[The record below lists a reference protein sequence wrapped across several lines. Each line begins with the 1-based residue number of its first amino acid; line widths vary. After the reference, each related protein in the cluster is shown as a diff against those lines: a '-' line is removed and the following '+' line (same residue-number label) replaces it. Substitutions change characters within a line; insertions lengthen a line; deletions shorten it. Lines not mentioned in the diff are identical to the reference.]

1 MRRAYPVLLLCC
13 ALAGVLVMGTLVA
26 PRVSADALCI
36 PGVAVRPVS
45 LTVDGETAT
54 GRVYEPSRCAQGDA
68 AAQALVVAVHGHDG
82 SSADFAGY
90 LDSIARRTATPILS
104 MDLRS
109 DGSVWRT
116 GEWNLWAGWRDIVA
130 ATAWYRDANPSIA
143 RTVLWGWSQG
153 GITSG
158 LAVAHGPRGMFDY
171 WVDNYGPADDFTM
184 WLGAVAVDPALPAQ
198 IERDAGGCPP
208 TVCPLA
214 YVERSPALLAQRMD
228 LRRAFLVHG
237 TADDVVPYATSLEM
251 RAGLR
256 AAGRPTSMYTVVTG
270 SDLNGRV
277 VAGDHS
283 VGPAFFEGGCVVERL
298 LLGAEPVDGPDRD
311 YLVDVAHGVVT
322 APPAP
327 PGAKCAA

>member
-1 MRRAYPVLLLCC
+1 MC
-13 ALAGVLVMGTLVA
+13 AG
-26 PRVSADALCI
+26 
-36 PGVAVRPVS
+36 GVAVRPVS
-45 LTVDGETAT
+45 LSVDGEEAT
-54 GRVYEPSRCAQGDA
+54 GRVYEPYRCHAGDMSA
-68 AAQALVVAVHGHDG
+68 EALVVAVHGHDG

-90 LDSIARRTATPILS
+90 LDSIARRTATPILA

-109 DGSVWRT
+109 AESVWRT

-130 ATAWYRDANPSIA
+130 ATAWYRDAHPAIA

-158 LAVAHGPRGMFDY
+158 LAAAHGPRGMFDY

-184 WLGAVAVDPALPAQ
+184 WLGAAAVDPALPAQ

-208 TVCPLA
+208 LACPQA
-214 YVERSPALLAQRMD
+214 YVERSPALLAARMD
-228 LRRAFLVHG
+228 VRRAFLVHG
-237 TADDVVPYATSLEM
+237 TADDVVPYVTSVEM

-270 SDLNGRV
+270 RDLSGRV
-277 VAGDHS
+277 VPGDHD

-298 LLGAEPVDGPDRD
+298 LLGVEPVDGPDRD
-311 YLVDVAHGVVT
+311 YLVDVAYGVVT

>member
-1 MRRAYPVLLLCC
+1 MRRAHPVLLLCC
-13 ALAGVLVMGTLVA
+13 ALAGVLVTTIAAA
-26 PRVSADALCI
+26 PHVSADPACAT
-36 PGVAVRPVS
+36 GVTVRPVS
-45 LTVDGETAT
+45 LTVDDEEAT
-54 GRVYEPSRCAQGDA
+54 GRVYEPYRCADGDVTA
-68 AAQALVVAVHGHDG
+68 EALVVAVHGHDG

-90 LDSIARRTATPILS
+90 LESIARRTATPILS

-109 DGSVWRT
+109 ADSRWRT
-116 GEWNLWAGWRDIVA
+116 GDWNLWAGWRDVVA
-130 ATAWYRDANPSIA
+130 ATAWYRQVRASIT

-158 LAVAHGPRGMFDY
+158 LAAAHGPRGMFDY

-208 TVCPLA
+208 AACPLA
-214 YVERSPALLAQRMD
+214 YAERSPALLAARMD
-228 LRRAFLVHG
+228 VRRAFLVHG
-237 TADDVVPYATSLEM
+237 TADDVVPYATSVEM
-251 RAGLR
+251 RAGLA
-256 AAGRPTSMYTVVTG
+256 AAGKATSMYTVVTG
-270 SDLNGRV
+270 RDLNGRV
-277 VAGDHS
+277 APGDHS

-298 LLGAEPVDGPDRD
+298 LLGTEPVDGPDRD

-327 PGAKCAA
+327 AGAKCAA

>member
-1 MRRAYPVLLLCC
+1 MRRAYSVLVLCC
-13 ALAGVLVMGTLVA
+13 ALTGVLVMGTTVA
-26 PRVSADALCI
+26 PQVSAETPCV

-54 GRVYEPSRCAQGDA
+54 GRVYEPYRCAQGDA
-68 AAQALVVAVHGHDG
+68 TAQALVVAVHGHDG

-90 LDSIARRTATPILS
+90 LDSIARRTATPILA

-214 YVERSPALLAQRMD
+214 YVERSPALLAERMD

-237 TADDVVPYATSLEM
+237 TADDVVPFATSIEM

-256 AAGRPTSMYTVVTG
+256 AAGRPTSMYTVATG
-270 SDLNGRV
+270 RDLNGRV

>member
-1 MRRAYPVLLLCC
+1 MRRAYPVLVLCC

-26 PRVSADALCI
+26 PRVSADAPCV

-54 GRVYEPSRCAQGDA
+54 GRVYEPYRCAQGDA

-116 GEWNLWAGWRDIVA
+116 GEWNLRAGWRDIVA

-214 YVERSPALLAQRMD
+214 YVERSPALLAERMD

-237 TADDVVPYATSLEM
+237 TADDVVPYATSIEM

-270 SDLNGRV
+270 RDLNGRV

-311 YLVDVAHGVVT
+311 YLVDVAYGVVT

>member
-1 MRRAYPVLLLCC
+1 
-13 ALAGVLVMGTLVA
+13 MGTLGA
-26 PRVSADALCI
+26 PRVSADTPCV

-54 GRVYEPSRCAQGDA
+54 GRVYEPYRCAQGDA
-68 AAQALVVAVHGHDG
+68 TAQALVVAVHGHDG

-90 LDSIARRTATPILS
+90 LDSIARRTATPILA

-208 TVCPLA
+208 TVCPRA
-214 YVERSPALLAQRMD
+214 YAERSPALLAERMD

-237 TADDVVPYATSLEM
+237 TADDVVPYATSIEM

-270 SDLNGRV
+270 RDLNGRV

-283 VGPAFFEGGCVVERL
+283 VGPTFFEGGCVVERL

-311 YLVDVAHGVVT
+311 YLVDVAHRVVT

>member
-1 MRRAYPVLLLCC
+1 MRWAYPVLVLCC

-26 PRVSADALCI
+26 PRVSADAPCVS
-36 PGVAVRPVS
+36 GVAVRPVS

-54 GRVYEPSRCAQGDA
+54 GRVYEPYRCAQGDA

-116 GEWNLWAGWRDIVA
+116 GEWNLQAGWRDIVA
-130 ATAWYRDANPSIA
+130 ATAWYRDVNPSIA

-214 YVERSPALLAQRMD
+214 YVERSPALLAERMD

-237 TADDVVPYATSLEM
+237 TADDVVPFATSIEM

-270 SDLNGRV
+270 RDLNGRV

>member
-1 MRRAYPVLLLCC
+1 MRRAYSVLVLCC
-13 ALAGVLVMGTLVA
+13 ALTGVLVMGTLGA
-26 PRVSADALCI
+26 PRVSADTPCV

-54 GRVYEPSRCAQGDA
+54 GRVYEPYRCAQGDA
-68 AAQALVVAVHGHDG
+68 TAQALVVAVHGHDG

-90 LDSIARRTATPILS
+90 LDSIARRTATPILA

-214 YVERSPALLAQRMD
+214 YAERSPALLAERMD

-237 TADDVVPYATSLEM
+237 TADDVVPYATSIEM

-270 SDLNGRV
+270 RDLNGRV

-311 YLVDVAHGVVT
+311 YLVDVAHRVVT

>member
-1 MRRAYPVLLLCC
+1 MRRAYSVLVLCC
-13 ALAGVLVMGTLVA
+13 ALTGVLVMGTLVA
-26 PRVSADALCI
+26 PRVSADTPCV

-54 GRVYEPSRCAQGDA
+54 GRVYEPYRCAQGDA
-68 AAQALVVAVHGHDG
+68 TAQALVVAVHGHDG

-90 LDSIARRTATPILS
+90 LDSIARRTATPILA

-214 YVERSPALLAQRMD
+214 YAERSPALLAERMD

-237 TADDVVPYATSLEM
+237 TADDVVPYATSIEM

-270 SDLNGRV
+270 RDLNGRV

-311 YLVDVAHGVVT
+311 YLVDVAHRVVT

>member
-1 MRRAYPVLLLCC
+1 MRRAYSVLVLCC
-13 ALAGVLVMGTLVA
+13 ALTGVLVMGTTVA
-26 PRVSADALCI
+26 PQVSAETPCV

-54 GRVYEPSRCAQGDA
+54 GRVYEPYRCAQGDA
-68 AAQALVVAVHGHDG
+68 TAQALVVAVHGHDG

-90 LDSIARRTATPILS
+90 LDAIARRTATPILA

-214 YVERSPALLAQRMD
+214 YVERSPALLAERMD

-237 TADDVVPYATSLEM
+237 TADDVVPFATSIEM

-256 AAGRPTSMYTVVTG
+256 AAGRPTSMYTVATG
-270 SDLNGRV
+270 RDLNGRV

>member
-1 MRRAYPVLLLCC
+1 MRRAYPVLVLCC
-13 ALAGVLVMGTLVA
+13 ALAGVLVTILVA
-26 PRVSADALCI
+26 PHVSAEPACT
-36 PGVAVRPVS
+36 PGVVARPVS
-45 LTVDGETAT
+45 LPVDGEEAT
-54 GRVYEPSRCAQGDA
+54 GRVYEPYRCAADDVTPR
-68 AAQALVVAVHGHDG
+68 ALVVAVHGHGG
-82 SSADFAGY
+82 SSADFAAY
-90 LDSIARRTATPILS
+90 LESIARRTATPILA

-109 DGSVWRT
+109 AQSTWRT
-116 GEWNLWAGWRDIVA
+116 GDWNLWAGWRDVVA
-130 ATAWYRDANPSIA
+130 ATAWYQQTHGSIT

-158 LAVAHGPRGMFDY
+158 LAAAHGPRGMFDY

-184 WLGAVAVDPALPAQ
+184 WLGAAVVDPALPAQ

-208 TVCPLA
+208 AACPLA
-214 YVERSPALLAQRMD
+214 YAERSPALLAARMD

-251 RAGLR
+251 RAGLA
-256 AAGRPTSMYTVVTG
+256 AAGKPTSLYTVVTG
-270 SDLNGRV
+270 RDLEGRV
-277 VAGDHS
+277 APGDHS

-298 LLGAEPVDGPDRD
+298 LLGTEPVDGPDRD

-327 PGAKCAA
+327 AGAKCAA